1 MRRIHFIEIHDQPW
15 VPASLRDAVTDAL
28 QFGFNLLRI
37 YAPVVPLLERA
48 LDATQN
54 QIDSLPPEHG
64 RSIVDLCSGGAGPW
78 LDLSRRLNRQSLKS
92 DGTGR
97 EAPKVDVRIRLTDKY
112 PNVRAFQKTKEASEN
127 YITFD
132 SRSIDA
138 MNVPADL
145 KGLRTLFTSFHHF
158 PPDEARAI
166 LQNAV
171 NAGEGIGIF
180 EVPRRAPLTVALT
193 FALVLLLF
201 LGTPWIRPFRWSR
214 LLWTFLIPIIPA
226 VLLFDGVVSCLR
238 AYSPQELEEVIGKL
252 NVSEQRNQYRWEIGE
267 CGGGIS
273 RSPVTYL
280 IGYPVNDP
288 EPASGACIKAG
299 SLP

>member
-1 MRRIHFIEIHDQPW
+1 M
-15 VPASLRDAVTDAL
+15 
-28 QFGFNLLRI
+28 
-37 YAPVVPLLERA
+37 
-48 LDATQN
+48 
-54 QIDSLPPEHG
+54 
-64 RSIVDLCSGGAGPW
+64 
-78 LDLSRRLNRQSLKS
+78 
-92 DGTGR
+92 
-97 EAPKVDVRIRLTDKY
+97 
-112 PNVRAFQKTKEASEN
+112 
-127 YITFD
+127 
-132 SRSIDA
+132 
-138 MNVPADL
+138 
-145 KGLRTLFTSFHHF
+145 
-158 PPDEARAI
+158 
-166 LQNAV
+166 
-171 NAGEGIGIF
+171 
-180 EVPRRAPLTVALT
+180 PRRAPLTVALT

-288 EPASGACIKAG
+288 EPVSGACIKAG